1 MPATLKVQTHRS
13 TERHRHRPRQSYAL
27 KVKAVEA
34 EEMSTA
40 VFIFQRTK
48 PSPDGTREPD
58 KFICVADPVD
68 MEEVPELDPDLADE
82 MPYYR
87 TAEVELVFRNP
98 LDRDGTENDIK
109 EDITALVQSLDAMS
123 NVALKEWRIVGD
135 PYSGMSQYPEGFVRP
150 YGSIADG
157 DVMMSHG
164 AGGKYITSAKSP
176 TFDSI
181 KLRDSVTGEVYTVS
195 FANGSMR
202 VEP

>member
-1 MPATLKVQTHRS
+1 MPATLKVQVYHS
-13 TERHRHRPRQSYAL
+13 TGRNLQGYTL
-27 KVKAVEA
+27 KIRVTDA
-34 EEMSTA
+34 EEMSPA
-40 VFIFQRTK
+40 VFVFQRPKTK
-48 PSPDGTREPD
+48 PDGTRGPD
-58 KFICVADPVD
+58 RFVCVADAVD
-68 MEEVPELDPDLADE
+68 MEEVPERGPDFLDE

-109 EDITALVQSLDAMS
+109 GDITALVQSLDAMS

-135 PYSGMSQYPEGFVRP
+135 PYSGMSQYPEGFIRP
-150 YGSIADG
+150 YGAIADG
-157 DVMMSHG
+157 DYLVSHG
-164 AGGKYITSAKSP
+164 SGGKYVESAGKSP

-181 KLRDSVTGEVYTVS
+181 KLRDAVTGEVYTVS

>member
-1 MPATLKVQTHRS
+1 MPATLKVQVYHS
-13 TERHRHRPRQSYAL
+13 TGRNLQGYTL
-27 KVKAVEA
+27 KIKVTEA
-34 EEMSTA
+34 EEMSPA
-40 VFIFQRTK
+40 VFVFQRPKTK
-48 PSPDGTREPD
+48 PDGTRGPD
-58 KFICVADPVD
+58 RFVCVADAVD
-68 MEEVPELDPDLADE
+68 MEEVPELGPDFLDE

-87 TAEVELVFRNP
+87 TSEVELVFRNP
-98 LDRDGTENDIK
+98 LDRDCTENDIK
-109 EDITALVQSLDAMS
+109 GDITALVQSLDAMS

-135 PYSGMSQYPEGFVRP
+135 PYSGMSQYPDGFVRP

-164 AGGKYITSAKSP
+164 VGGKYITSAKSP